1 VTNASDPKSV
11 AVAYIDSVGQ
21 RPDETAA
28 LLHEQLD
35 AVSAGR
41 HFGRDEWLA
50 ALDRLSHILLRNDVI
65 KTISAG
71 DEVLVVYDFVTDT
84 PVGAVPTAE
93 WLTIE
98 DGQVRSI
105 QLLFERER
113 WPEVLAE
120 LEKRM
125 AVGSNS

>member
-1 VTNASDPKSV
+1 
-11 AVAYIDSVGQ
+11 
-21 RPDETAA
+21 
-28 LLHEQLD
+28 
-35 AVSAGR
+35 
-41 HFGRDEWLA
+41 
-50 ALDRLSHILLRNDVI
+50 
-65 KTISAG
+65 
-71 DEVLVVYDFVTDT
+71 VLVVYDCVTDT

-113 WPEVLAE
+113 WPEALAE

-125 AVGSNS
+125 AVGS